1 MFEINRKIEI
11 ITKIP
16 FFSFVIK
23 DFFNQNFY
31 EKLQIDLKEVE
42 QDLDFFKV
50 SNVKKYN
57 ITSEMDEYHDF
68 ISKKPSFKKLH
79 HIVFKSDFAKE
90 FINYF
95 LLNCIKSNLDKP
107 LSLLKLIKPK
117 YFSQQ
122 KGISTK
128 DFFLTKIKTN
138 IQYSFIGNE
147 GLIKPH
153 VDSNRKLLSL
163 MLYFPEYENSDLS
176 FDKEKE
182 IGTSF
187 WNSDFKNT
195 KNLHFEHSEITKK
208 FKMNKMFKNTF
219 DKNNLYGFIKNNYSW
234 HSVEKISVHD
244 KYYRKSININFL
256 Y

>member
-1 MFEINRKIEI
+1 MFEINKKIEI
-11 ITKIP
+11 ITKFP
-16 FFSFVIK
+16 FYSFVIK
-23 DFFNQNFY
+23 DFFNEDFY
-31 EKLQIDLKEVE
+31 KKLQIDLKEIE

-57 ITSEMDEYHDF
+57 ITSEMDEYQTF
-68 ISKKPSFKKLH
+68 ISKKPSFKELD
-79 HIVFKSDFAKE
+79 HIVFNSNFAKE

-95 LLNCIKSNLDKP
+95 LLNCIKSNLDRP
-107 LSLLKLIKPK
+107 VSLLKLIKPK
-117 YFSQQ
+117 YFSQK
-122 KGISTK
+122 KGISIK
-128 DFFLTKIKTN
+128 DIFLTRIKTN
-138 IQYSFIGNE
+138 LQYSFMGNE

-163 MLYFPEYENSDLS
+163 MLYFPEYENSDLL
-176 FDKEKE
+176 FNKEKE

-187 WNSDFKNT
+187 WNSNFKNI
-195 KNLHFEHSEITKK
+195 KNLHLEPNEIAKK
-208 FKMNKMFKNTF
+208 FKMKKMFKNIF